1 MNKACHLCIPLGPPQ
16 MALSLADPGNPGR
29 CPLTAMVAIAR
40 MCRRAGCVLLA
51 RLQQAFERRC
61 FIKESQTLQGQLK
74 HGLSRLCQGSSSR
87 GGVST
92 CIRRHRRRQIQ
103 RAPESV
109 SPKPVLRSRAA
120 RLPSHAMCHVP
131 CANWAFSYSAPN
143 RAPLPAASRSV
154 VFYPLSQP
162 CRACFQFACRLWVFD
177 RCATDM
183 STHAKTGLRKEPVA
197 RSPQFATAAP

>member
-61 FIKESQTLQGQLK
+61 FIQESQTLQGQLK
-74 HGLSRLCQGSSSR
+74 HGLSRRCPGSSSR

-120 RLPSHAMCHVP
+120 RLPSHAMCKLGVLLFRAKQGALAGRVP
-131 CANWAFSYSAPN
+131 FGRVLSTLSA
-143 RAPLPAASRSV
+143 LPCL
-154 VFYPLSQP
+154 FPICLP
-162 CRACFQFACRLWVFD
+162 
-177 RCATDM
+177 
-183 STHAKTGLRKEPVA
+183 PVGI
-197 RSPQFATAAP
+197 